1 MTTETLLT
9 ALVGWV
15 ISGIFKYFPILR
27 QKFDLLNGLW
37 KRLIVIAASLIA
49 SAAVFALKCGG
60 LDIPI
65 LEPCTQAGVL
75 AFASIALT
83 VALNSQAAFL
93 LLPAIKP
100 KAQYLDNYFVNT
112 PAGRSA
118 RQQERP

>member
-1 MTTETLLT
+1 LTTETLLT

-15 ISGIFKYFPILR
+15 ISAIFKYIPILR

-37 KRLIVIAASLIA
+37 KRLIIIAASLIA
-49 SAAVFALKCGG
+49 SAAVFTLKCGG
-60 LDIPI
+60 ISVPI

-93 LLPAIKP
+93 LLPNIKP
-100 KAQYLDNYFVNT
+100 KAQLFDNYYITT
-112 PAGRSA
+112 PPRRSA
-118 RQQERP
+118 R